1 MATLLE
7 LLKAQQKHEEEE
19 EFEDQL
25 PEMDALTLKSNDG
38 YEFVIDKQTAMIS
51 LTIRNMLYGGANFEE
66 AETKTIC
73 LPIRAYI
80 LEKIIQ
86 YLPINFEY
94 IHRLMENQKFIDDKN
109 QLQIENDKLKE
120 ENKGK
125 KEKEDEMKEIIVKK
139 KLPCFVLFFFFST
152 SQY

>member
-86 YLPINFEY
+86 YWHY
-94 IHRLMENQKFIDDKN
+94 R
-109 QLQIENDKLKE
+109 
-120 ENKGK
+120 
-125 KEKEDEMKEIIVKK
+125 
-139 KLPCFVLFFFFST
+139 
-152 SQY
+152 SQYSDHLDQLPKFDIDPKMAIDLLNAAEYLQT